1 MLIGGYATF
10 MNAQGRPDF
19 DALDADKSGYLEAP
33 ELAAV
38 TLPMG
43 VDANNDGRISWP
55 EYRSG
60 AR

>member
-1 MLIGGYATF
+1 
-10 MNAQGRPDF
+10 
-19 DALDADKSGYLEAP
+19 
-33 ELAAV
+33 V

>member
-1 MLIGGYATF
+1 

-19 DALDADKSGYLEAP
+19 DVLDADKSGYLEAP

-43 VDANNDGRISWP
+43 VDANNDGRVGWP
-55 EYRSG
+55 EYRRG